1 VYSFDPA
8 GSKRV
13 RVFWVVTQS
22 ASIPWSLLSNSIDPW
37 VFAGLTEPENPKVGL
52 MSAMDSFS
60 LGPVVITVSSVKEG
74 EVGAETLCIVE
85 GTGARFC
92 SFWSGVLGR
101 KKYDRR
107 SGKELPTFLRIF
119 PPPVE
124 KIVIKMT
131 TKIGIRNAIIRL
143 WYYTVGMRK
152 RKRVVIFGIFDGVHA
167 GHRSLF
173 RQARKYGDDLI
184 VIVGRD
190 SASLRWKGKNPMYSQ
205 ETRLSLVVK
214 EKWVDQAVLGDE
226 EQSIYRVLEELQP
239 DVICLG
245 YDQEALAVDLK
256 LWLQMHNKNT
266 PAILLKPFKPNT
278 HHTSLLKKK

>member
-1 VYSFDPA
+1 MYSLDPA

-22 ASIPWSLLSNSIDPW
+22 VSIPWSLLSNSIDPW
-37 VFAGLTEPENPKVGL
+37 VLTGLTEPEKPKVGL
-52 MSAMDSFS
+52 MSAMVSFS
-60 LGPVVITVSSVKEG
+60 LGPVVIMVSRIKEG
-74 EVGAETLCIVE
+74 VVGVAPRMTE
-85 GTGARFC
+85 GAGVCFC
-92 SFWSGVLGR
+92 SFWSEVLGR

-119 PPPVE
+119 PPPTE
-124 KIVIKMT
+124 KMVMKMT
-131 TKIGIRNAIIRL
+131 TKMGIRNAIIQL

-152 RKRVVIFGIFDGVHA
+152 KKRVVVFGIFDGVHD
-167 GHRSLF
+167 GHRDLF
-173 RQARKYGDDLI
+173 RQAKEYADELV

-190 SASLRWKGKNPMYSQ
+190 SASLQWKSKNPMYSQ
-205 ETRLSLVVK
+205 ETRLSLVLK

-226 EQSIYRVLEELQP
+226 EQSTYRVLEELQP

-256 LWLQMHNKNT
+256 LWLQMCNKNT
-266 PAILLKPFKPNT
+266 PVIVLKPFKPDT
-278 HHTSLLKKK
+278 HHTSLLRER